1 MERAGKPDARVVAAF
16 GVLEED
22 QLVMVSNGGQIIRVP
37 VDGISIYSRSSRGV
51 RVFNTAEDEHVV
63 SVSRLR
69 DVQDDGEDDDDLED
83 GEGETAE
90 ASDATPEEA
99 SADTPDAG
107 KGPLFTLEERVA
119 MLEAEIAALDP
130 GIAARVEVKPFD
142 NLLMEFVGQVGAS
155 LIVRGLRAVS
165 DFEYEFQMAGMNARL
180 NPKVETVFLMASERH
195 QFISS
200 RFVKEIGSLGG
211 DVGHFVSPAVK
222 EQLTARF
229 AERKNAAD

>member
-1 MERAGKPDARVVAAF
+1 MSGHRGVYPGTFDPVTKGHMDIITRGARVVD
-16 GVLEED
+16 E
-22 QLVMVSNGGQIIRVP
+22 LVVAVAVN
-37 VDGISIYSRSSRGV
+37 
-51 RVFNTAEDEHVV
+51 
-63 SVSRLR
+63 
-69 DVQDDGEDDDDLED
+69 
-83 GEGETAE
+83 
-90 ASDATPEEA
+90 
-99 SADTPDAG
+99 AG
-107 KGPLFTLEERVA
+107 KGPLFTLEERVE

-222 EQLTARF
+222 ERLMVRF

>member
-1 MERAGKPDARVVAAF
+1 MPGHRGVYPGTFDPVTKGHMDIITRGARVVD
-16 GVLEED
+16 E
-22 QLVMVSNGGQIIRVP
+22 LVVAVAVN
-37 VDGISIYSRSSRGV
+37 
-51 RVFNTAEDEHVV
+51 
-63 SVSRLR
+63 
-69 DVQDDGEDDDDLED
+69 
-83 GEGETAE
+83 
-90 ASDATPEEA
+90 
-99 SADTPDAG
+99 AG

-119 MLEAEIAALDP
+119 MLEAEIAALDA
-130 GIAARVEVKPFD
+130 GISARVEVKPFD

-200 RFVKEIGSLGG
+200 RFVKDIGALGG
-211 DVGHFVSPAVK
+211 DVGHFVSSDVK
-222 EQLTARF
+222 DQLMVRF